1 LYDYIHEPLSGSK
14 ENVMTTDDIIDPPQ
28 KSLIKKNLP
37 PPPRSTIADLVSLAT
52 SSANQLE
59 AVREAMLEPY
69 PRKQA
74 PEFTATQVAALC
86 GMDRVAL
93 KNVQRG
99 AKVARGKVTE
109 GSSQKTYTLKEAIEI
124 IQEVGQ
130 PVIRPKGKNAKIISV
145 CSYKG
150 GVGKT
155 TSSVQL
161 AQGLTLKGLTVLL
174 VDIDGQGSAT
184 MLCGI
189 SPELEV
195 AVDDTIMPY
204 IYGDQENLAYA
215 VKETYWE
222 NLFLIPS
229 SSANLSSE
237 YVIPTKARD
246 PELQKGGY
254 RFWDELKNGLEVLM
268 DEFDVIIIDT
278 SPSLGYLTQNA
289 MTCANFLLTPCPQD
303 GLDFASLCQF
313 WGVFA
318 EISSRLSDSDKE
330 YDLFEVF
337 LTKSKSENDE
347 LAGVIKSWMRKAFP
361 GHMWEIGIP
370 DSSIPKIAAAEL
382 KTVYDLAGKDTSG
395 AAYKRYKEPVDA
407 FVDHIAAEL
416 AQAWRRD

>member
-1 LYDYIHEPLSGSK
+1 MALTYD
-14 ENVMTTDDIIDPPQ
+14 DDIPQ
-28 KSLIKKNLP
+28 KSQVKKNLP
-37 PPPRSTIADLVSLAT
+37 PPPRSTIEDLIKISK

-74 PEFTATQVAALC
+74 PEFTTAQVAALC
-86 GMDRVAL
+86 GIDRVEMKNKLRGLKAL
-93 KNVQRG
+93 KGRMVEG
-99 AKVARGKVTE
+99 ANNK
-109 GSSQKTYTLKEAIEI
+109 SYTLKETIEI
-124 IQEVGQ
+124 VQEDGQ
-130 PVIRPKGKNAKIISV
+130 PVVRPKGKNAKIISV

-155 TSSVQL
+155 TSAVQL

-174 VDIDGQGSAT
+174 VDVDGQGSAT
-184 MLCGI
+184 MLLGI

-195 AVDDTIMPY
+195 GIDDTIMPY
-204 IYGDQENLAYA
+204 IYGDEDDLIYA
-215 VKETYWE
+215 IRETYWE

-237 YVIPTKARD
+237 YVIPTKSRD
-246 PELQKGGY
+246 PELQKKGY
-254 RFWDELKNGLEVLM
+254 KFWDELKNGLEVLM

-289 MTCANFLLTPCPQD
+289 MTCADMILTPCPQD

-318 EISSRLSDSDKE
+318 EISAKLSDSNKE

-337 LTKSKSENDE
+337 ITKSKSENDE
-347 LAGVIKSWMRKAFP
+347 LASVIKSWMRKAFP
-361 GHMWEIGIP
+361 GHLWEQGIP
-370 DSSIPKIAAAEL
+370 ESSVPKMAAAEL
-382 KTVYDLAGKDTSG
+382 KTVYDLSGKDATG

-416 AQAWRRD
+416 VQAWRRD